1 MPVVGT
7 GIFDGDGPTEYLAKS
22 KAVLRDLQLA
32 DARLAWATTRG
43 TSFRDFTLD
52 SIPAI
57 MDAREEELRKQ
68 AIPQEQ
74 IDNILIREFG
84 LT

>member
-1 MPVVGT
+1 
-7 GIFDGDGPTEYLAKS
+7 
-22 KAVLRDLQLA
+22 
-32 DARLAWATTRG
+32 
-43 TSFRDFTLD
+43 
-52 SIPAI
+52 